1 MIPKG
6 GEVLF
11 VSLLLKDINF
21 CLFDLWVFIFVYIFA
36 YCYCVNKNDTKMKT
50 GKKHIILYVILLLL
64 VFVSCSDRRTV
75 IGVSQCSDDIWRQK
89 VNREIKIGQYQYKN
103 VDVVFASADNNGQR
117 QARQIDSLVKAKVDL
132 LVVAPSDVKTVAPAI
147 ERAYRAGIPVILYD
161 RRIESTHYTAY
172 IGTDN
177 VAIGKE
183 VADYLAHQLQGRGTV
198 VEITGERGSTPV
210 ADRHRGFMQGMKAF
224 PQIQVVTLEGDW
236 NLAGA
241 KKLMRQYMDAGK
253 PVDAVFG
260 HNDAEAW
267 GAQQAAKEKNREKQM
282 LFVGIDGLPGENQGV
297 DLVDKGVMT
306 ASYIYPTKGETIVP
320 LAMNILQGKPY
331 KRMNYFQ
338 SALVTAENAKLID
351 MQYKEIEGQTADLNT
366 IYSSINEYMKMYRW
380 QKIISI
386 LAVAVVV
393 LLLIMIFYRRKVRR
407 EKEKLN
413 EQRKQM
419 ADDKIAFFTNVS
431 HQLRTPLTLVSGPLN
446 RLMQADNYT
455 EEQKM
460 LLQVVSRNVGQLE
473 TLTADVLN
481 FKEQVD
487 AMNQASTDEACEKEL
502 SQHVLRD
509 SRHQMLLQQDV
520 EELSTILIVDDNE
533 DIRSYLRV
541 LLAGQYYVIEASDGQ
556 NGLRLAKESVPDL
569 IVSDVM
575 MPVMDGLTFCSK
587 IKEDEVTSHIPVIL
601 LTARSDESQRI
612 EGYEHGADA
621 YITKPFND
629 HLLLVRI
636 SNLLQARRQ
645 KKNDEAKQMLSA
657 EDIQTDEPGERMF
670 LERFKKAAK
679 SHIGDANLRMDDL
692 GSELSLSKVQMYR
705 KVKALTGKTPAE
717 VLREMRMQK
726 AYSLLKQTDKTISEV
741 AAEVGFAIPGY
752 FSACFKKQFGINPT
766 ELRD

>member
-1 MIPKG
+1 
-6 GEVLF
+6 
-11 VSLLLKDINF
+11 
-21 CLFDLWVFIFVYIFA
+21 
-36 YCYCVNKNDTKMKT
+36 MKT
-50 GKKHIILYVILLLL
+50 GKKYIILYVMLLLL

-75 IGVSQCSDDIWRQK
+75 IGVSQCSDDLWRQK

-161 RRIESTHYTAY
+161 RMIESTHYTAY

-177 VAIGKE
+177 VAIGRE

-297 DLVDKGVMT
+297 DLVAKGVMT

-351 MQYKEIEGQTADLNT
+351 MQYKEIEDQTADLNT

-380 QKIISI
+380 QKIICI
-386 LAVAVVV
+386 LAVAVVL

-460 LLQVVSRNVGQLE
+460 LLQVVLRNVGQLE

-487 AMNQASTDEACEKEL
+487 AMNQASADEACEKEL

-601 LTARSDESQRI
+601 LTARSEESQRI

-621 YITKPFND
+621 YITKPFSD

-645 KKNDEAKQMLSA
+645 RKNDEAKQMLSA

>member
-1 MIPKG
+1 M
-6 GEVLF
+6 
-11 VSLLLKDINF
+11 
-21 CLFDLWVFIFVYIFA
+21 FDLWVFIFVYIFA
-36 YCYCVNKNDTKMKT
+36 CCYCVNKNDTKMKT

-75 IGVSQCSDDIWRQK
+75 IGVSQCSDDLWRQK

-161 RRIESTHYTAY
+161 RMIESTHYTAY

-177 VAIGKE
+177 VAIGRE
-183 VADYLAHQLQGRGTV
+183 VADYLAHQLKGRGMV

-351 MQYKEIEGQTADLNT
+351 MQYKEIEDQTADLNT

-386 LAVAVVV
+386 LAVAVVL

-455 EEQKM
+455 EEQQM

-601 LTARSDESQRI
+601 LTARSEESQRI

-621 YITKPFND
+621 YITKPFSD

-645 KKNDEAKQMLSA
+645 RKNDEAKQMLSA

>member
-1 MIPKG
+1 
-6 GEVLF
+6 
-11 VSLLLKDINF
+11 
-21 CLFDLWVFIFVYIFA
+21 
-36 YCYCVNKNDTKMKT
+36 MKT

-75 IGVSQCSDDIWRQK
+75 IGVSQCSDDLWRQK

-161 RRIESTHYTAY
+161 RMIESTHYTAY

-306 ASYIYPTKGETIVP
+306 ASYIYPTKGKAIVP
-320 LAMNILQGKPY
+320 LAMNILQGKLY

-351 MQYKEIEGQTADLNT
+351 MQYKEIEDQTADLNT

-386 LAVAVVV
+386 LAVAVVL

-601 LTARSDESQRI
+601 LTARSEESQRI

-621 YITKPFND
+621 YITKPFSD

-645 KKNDEAKQMLSA
+645 RKNDEAKQMLSA

-679 SHIGDANLRMDDL
+679 SHIGNANLRMDDL

>member
-1 MIPKG
+1 M
-6 GEVLF
+6 
-11 VSLLLKDINF
+11 
-21 CLFDLWVFIFVYIFA
+21 WVFIFVYIFA
-36 YCYCVNKNDTKMKT
+36 CCYCVNKNDTKMKT

-75 IGVSQCSDDIWRQK
+75 IGVSQCSDDLWRQK

-161 RRIESTHYTAY
+161 RMIESTHYTAY

-210 ADRHRGFMQGMKAF
+210 ADRHRGFMQGMIAF

-306 ASYIYPTKGETIVP
+306 ASYIYPTKGEAIVP

-351 MQYKEIEGQTADLNT
+351 MQYKEIEGQTANLNA
-366 IYSSINEYMKMYRW
+366 IYSSINDYMKMYRW

-487 AMNQASTDEACEKEL
+487 AMNQASADEACEKEL

-601 LTARSDESQRI
+601 LTARSEESQRI

-621 YITKPFND
+621 YITKPFSD

-645 KKNDEAKQMLSA
+645 RKNDEAKQMLSA

>member
-1 MIPKG
+1 MTKG

-75 IGVSQCSDDIWRQK
+75 IGVSQCSDDLWRQK

-117 QARQIDSLVKAKVDL
+117 QALQIDSLVKAKVDL

-161 RRIESTHYTAY
+161 RMIESTHYTAY

-297 DLVDKGVMT
+297 DLVAKGVMT

-351 MQYKEIEGQTADLNT
+351 MQYKEIEGQTVNLNA
-366 IYSSINEYMKMYRW
+366 IYSSINDYMKMYRW

-413 EQRKQM
+413 KQRKQM

-575 MPVMDGLTFCSK
+575 MPVMDGLTFC
-587 IKEDEVTSHIPVIL
+587 
-601 LTARSDESQRI
+601 
-612 EGYEHGADA
+612 
-621 YITKPFND
+621 
-629 HLLLVRI
+629 
-636 SNLLQARRQ
+636 
-645 KKNDEAKQMLSA
+645 
-657 EDIQTDEPGERMF
+657 
-670 LERFKKAAK
+670 
-679 SHIGDANLRMDDL
+679 
-692 GSELSLSKVQMYR
+692 
-705 KVKALTGKTPAE
+705 
-717 VLREMRMQK
+717 
-726 AYSLLKQTDKTISEV
+726 
-741 AAEVGFAIPGY
+741 
-752 FSACFKKQFGINPT
+752 
-766 ELRD
+766 

>member
-1 MIPKG
+1 
-6 GEVLF
+6 
-11 VSLLLKDINF
+11 
-21 CLFDLWVFIFVYIFA
+21 
-36 YCYCVNKNDTKMKT
+36 MKT
-50 GKKHIILYVILLLL
+50 GKKHIILYVVLLLL
-64 VFVSCSDRRTV
+64 VLVSCSDRRTV

-117 QARQIDSLVKAKVDL
+117 QARQIDSLAKTKVDL
-132 LVVAPSDVKTVAPAI
+132 LVVAPSDAKTVAPAI

-161 RRIESTHYTAY
+161 RMIESTHYTAY

-267 GAQQAAKEKNREKQM
+267 GAQQAAKEKNRDKQI

-306 ASYIYPTKGETIVP
+306 ASYIYPTKGEAIVP

-351 MQYKEIEGQTADLNT
+351 MQYKEIEGQTVNLNA
-366 IYSSINEYMKMYRW
+366 IYSSINDYMKMYRW

-413 EQRKQM
+413 KQRKQM
-419 ADDKIAFFTNVS
+419 ADEKIAFFTNVS

-481 FKEQVD
+481 FKDQVD
-487 AMNQASTDEACEKEL
+487 AMNQATADEASEKEL

>member
-1 MIPKG
+1 
-6 GEVLF
+6 
-11 VSLLLKDINF
+11 
-21 CLFDLWVFIFVYIFA
+21 
-36 YCYCVNKNDTKMKT
+36 MKT

-75 IGVSQCSDDIWRQK
+75 IGVSQCSDDLWRQK

-161 RRIESTHYTAY
+161 RMIESTHYTAY

-177 VAIGKE
+177 VAIGRE

-306 ASYIYPTKGETIVP
+306 ASYIYPTKGEAIVP
-320 LAMNILQGKPY
+320 LAMNILQDKPY

-351 MQYKEIEGQTADLNT
+351 MQYKEIEDQTADLNT

-380 QKIISI
+380 QKIINI
-386 LAVAVVV
+386 LAVAVVL

-487 AMNQASTDEACEKEL
+487 AMNQASADEACEKEL

-601 LTARSDESQRI
+601 LTARSEESQRI

-621 YITKPFND
+621 YITKPFSD

-645 KKNDEAKQMLSA
+645 RKNDEAKQMLSS

>member
-1 MIPKG
+1 MTKG

-36 YCYCVNKNDTKMKT
+36 CCYCVNKNDTKMKT

-75 IGVSQCSDDIWRQK
+75 IGVSQCSDDLWRQK

-117 QARQIDSLVKAKVDL
+117 QARQIDSLVKTKVDL

-161 RRIESTHYTAY
+161 RMIESTHYTAY

-267 GAQQAAKEKNREKQM
+267 GAQQAAKEKNRDKQM

-297 DLVDKGVMT
+297 DLVAKGVMT
-306 ASYIYPTKGETIVP
+306 ASYIYPTKGEAIVP

-351 MQYKEIEGQTADLNT
+351 MQYKEIEDQTADLNT

-431 HQLRTPLTLVSGPLN
+431 HQLRTPMTLVSGPLN

-460 LLQVVSRNVGQLE
+460 LLQVVLRNVGQLE

-487 AMNQASTDEACEKEL
+487 AMNQASADEACEKEL

-587 IKEDEVTSHIPVIL
+587 IKEDEVTSHIPVVL
-601 LTARSDESQRI
+601 LTARSEESQRI

-679 SHIGDANLRMDDL
+679 LHIGDANLRMDDL

-726 AYSLLKQTDKTISEV
+726 AHSLLKQTDKTISEV

>member
-1 MIPKG
+1 
-6 GEVLF
+6 
-11 VSLLLKDINF
+11 
-21 CLFDLWVFIFVYIFA
+21 
-36 YCYCVNKNDTKMKT
+36 MKT

-117 QARQIDSLVKAKVDL
+117 QARQIDSLVKTKVDL

-161 RRIESTHYTAY
+161 RMIESTHYTAY

-282 LFVGIDGLPGENQGV
+282 LFVGIDGQPGENQGV

-351 MQYKEIEGQTADLNT
+351 MQYKEIEGQTANLNA
-366 IYSSINEYMKMYRW
+366 IYSSINDYMKMYRW

-413 EQRKQM
+413 KQRKQM
-419 ADDKIAFFTNVS
+419 ADEKIAFFTNAS
-431 HQLRTPLTLVSGPLN
+431 HQLRTPLTLVSGPLSQ
-446 RLMQADNYT
+446 LMKDDNYT
-455 EEQKM
+455 DEQKM

-481 FKEQVD
+481 FKDQVD
-487 AMNQASTDEACEKEL
+487 VMNQASTDEASEKEL

-520 EELSTILIVDDNE
+520 EELSTILVVDDNE
-533 DIRSYLRV
+533 DIRTYLRV
-541 LLAGQYYVIEASDGQ
+541 LLSDHYYVIEASDGQ

-601 LTARSDESQRI
+601 LTARSEESQRI

-621 YITKPFND
+621 YITKPFSD

-645 KKNDEAKQMLSA
+645 RKNDEAKQMLSA

>member
-1 MIPKG
+1 M
-6 GEVLF
+6 
-11 VSLLLKDINF
+11 
-21 CLFDLWVFIFVYIFA
+21 WVFIFVYIFA
-36 YCYCVNKNDTKMKT
+36 YCYCVNKNDTKMET

-75 IGVSQCSDDIWRQK
+75 IGVSQCSDDLWRQK

-161 RRIESTHYTAY
+161 RMIESTHYTAY

-297 DLVDKGVMT
+297 DLVAKGVMT
-306 ASYIYPTKGETIVP
+306 ASYIYPTKGEAIVP

-351 MQYKEIEGQTADLNT
+351 MQYKEIEDQTADLNT

-460 LLQVVSRNVGQLE
+460 LLQVVLRNVGQLE

-487 AMNQASTDEACEKEL
+487 AMNQASADEACEKEL

-601 LTARSDESQRI
+601 LTARSEESQRI

-621 YITKPFND
+621 YITKPFSD

-645 KKNDEAKQMLSA
+645 RKNDEAKQMLSA

>member
-1 MIPKG
+1 
-6 GEVLF
+6 
-11 VSLLLKDINF
+11 
-21 CLFDLWVFIFVYIFA
+21 
-36 YCYCVNKNDTKMKT
+36 MKT

-75 IGVSQCSDDIWRQK
+75 IGVSQCSDDLWRQK

-117 QARQIDSLVKAKVDL
+117 QARQIDSLVKTKVDL

-161 RRIESTHYTAY
+161 RMIESTHYTAY

-267 GAQQAAKEKNREKQM
+267 GAQQAAKEKNRDKQM

-306 ASYIYPTKGETIVP
+306 ASYIYPTKGEAIVP

-351 MQYKEIEGQTADLNT
+351 MQYKEIEGQTANLNA
-366 IYSSINEYMKMYRW
+366 IYSSINDYMKMYRW

-413 EQRKQM
+413 KQRKQM
-419 ADDKIAFFTNVS
+419 ADEKIAFFTNVS

-460 LLQVVSRNVGQLE
+460 LLQVVLRNVGQLE
-473 TLTADVLN
+473 NLTADVLN

-487 AMNQASTDEACEKEL
+487 AMNQASADEACEKEL

-601 LTARSDESQRI
+601 LTARSEESQRI

-621 YITKPFND
+621 YITKPFSD

-645 KKNDEAKQMLSA
+645 RKNDEAKQMLSA

>member
-1 MIPKG
+1 
-6 GEVLF
+6 
-11 VSLLLKDINF
+11 
-21 CLFDLWVFIFVYIFA
+21 
-36 YCYCVNKNDTKMKT
+36 MKT

-75 IGVSQCSDDIWRQK
+75 IGVSQCSDDLWRQK

-117 QARQIDSLVKAKVDL
+117 QARQIDSLVKTKVDL

-161 RRIESTHYTAY
+161 RMIESTHYTAY

-306 ASYIYPTKGETIVP
+306 ASYIYPTKGEAIVP

-351 MQYKEIEGQTADLNT
+351 MQYKEIEDQTADLNT
-366 IYSSINEYMKMYRW
+366 IYSSINDYMKMYRW

-386 LAVAVVV
+386 LAVAVVL

-460 LLQVVSRNVGQLE
+460 LLQVVLRNVGQLE

-487 AMNQASTDEACEKEL
+487 AMNQASADEACEKEL

-601 LTARSDESQRI
+601 LTARSEESQRI

-621 YITKPFND
+621 YITKPFSD

-645 KKNDEAKQMLSA
+645 RKNDEGKQMLSA

>member
-1 MIPKG
+1 
-6 GEVLF
+6 
-11 VSLLLKDINF
+11 
-21 CLFDLWVFIFVYIFA
+21 
-36 YCYCVNKNDTKMKT
+36 MKT

-75 IGVSQCSDDIWRQK
+75 IGVSQCSDDLWRQK

-161 RRIESTHYTAY
+161 RMIESTHYTAY

-210 ADRHRGFMQGMKAF
+210 ADRHRGFMEGMKAF

-351 MQYKEIEGQTADLNT
+351 MQYKEIEDQTADLNT

-460 LLQVVSRNVGQLE
+460 LLQVVMRNVGQLE

-487 AMNQASTDEACEKEL
+487 AMNQASADEACEKEL

-601 LTARSDESQRI
+601 LTARSEESQRI

-621 YITKPFND
+621 YITKPFSD

-645 KKNDEAKQMLSA
+645 RKNDEGKQMLSA

>member
-1 MIPKG
+1 
-6 GEVLF
+6 
-11 VSLLLKDINF
+11 
-21 CLFDLWVFIFVYIFA
+21 
-36 YCYCVNKNDTKMKT
+36 MKT

-75 IGVSQCSDDIWRQK
+75 IGVSQCSDDLWRQK

-161 RRIESTHYTAY
+161 RMIESTHYTAY

-320 LAMNILQGKPY
+320 LAMSILQGKPY

-351 MQYKEIEGQTADLNT
+351 MQYKEIEDQTADLNT

-386 LAVAVVV
+386 LAVAVVL

-455 EEQKM
+455 EEQQM

-473 TLTADVLN
+473 TLTANVLN

-487 AMNQASTDEACEKEL
+487 AMNQASADEACEKEL

-569 IVSDVM
+569 IVCDVM

-601 LTARSDESQRI
+601 LTARSEESQRI

-621 YITKPFND
+621 YITKPFSD

-645 KKNDEAKQMLSA
+645 RKNDEAKQMLSA

>member
-1 MIPKG
+1 M
-6 GEVLF
+6 
-11 VSLLLKDINF
+11 
-21 CLFDLWVFIFVYIFA
+21 WVFIFVYIFA
-36 YCYCVNKNDTKMKT
+36 FCYCVNKNDTKMKT

-75 IGVSQCSDDIWRQK
+75 IGVSQCSDDLWRQK

-161 RRIESTHYTAY
+161 RMIESTHYTAY

-297 DLVDKGVMT
+297 DLVVKGVMT
-306 ASYIYPTKGETIVP
+306 ASYIYPTKGEAIVP

-351 MQYKEIEGQTADLNT
+351 MQYKEIEDQTADLNT

-431 HQLRTPLTLVSGPLN
+431 LQLRTPLTLVSGPLN

-487 AMNQASTDEACEKEL
+487 AMNQASADEACEKEL

-601 LTARSDESQRI
+601 LTARSEESQRI

-621 YITKPFND
+621 YITKPFSD

-645 KKNDEAKQMLSA
+645 RKNDEAKQMLSA

>member
-1 MIPKG
+1 M
-6 GEVLF
+6 
-11 VSLLLKDINF
+11 
-21 CLFDLWVFIFVYIFA
+21 WVFIFVYIFA
-36 YCYCVNKNDTKMKT
+36 YCYCVNKKDTKMKT

-75 IGVSQCSDDIWRQK
+75 IGVSQCSDDLWRQK

-161 RRIESTHYTAY
+161 RMIESTHYTAY

-177 VAIGKE
+177 VAIGRE

-297 DLVDKGVMT
+297 DLVAKGVMT
-306 ASYIYPTKGETIVP
+306 ASYIYPTKGEAIVP

-351 MQYKEIEGQTADLNT
+351 MQYKEIEDQTADLNT

-380 QKIISI
+380 QKIINI
-386 LAVAVVV
+386 LAVAVVL

-487 AMNQASTDEACEKEL
+487 AMNQASADEACEKEL

-601 LTARSDESQRI
+601 LTARSEESQRI

-621 YITKPFND
+621 YITKPFSD

-645 KKNDEAKQMLSA
+645 RKNDEAKQMLSA

>member
-1 MIPKG
+1 
-6 GEVLF
+6 
-11 VSLLLKDINF
+11 
-21 CLFDLWVFIFVYIFA
+21 
-36 YCYCVNKNDTKMKT
+36 MKT

-75 IGVSQCSDDIWRQK
+75 IGVSQCSDDLWRQK

-161 RRIESTHYTAY
+161 RMIESTHYTAY

-177 VAIGKE
+177 VAIGRE
-183 VADYLAHQLQGRGTV
+183 VADYLAHQLKGRGMV

-351 MQYKEIEGQTADLNT
+351 MQYKEIEGQTVNLNA
-366 IYSSINEYMKMYRW
+366 IYSSINDYMKMYRW

-455 EEQKM
+455 EEQQM

-601 LTARSDESQRI
+601 LTARSEESQRI

-621 YITKPFND
+621 YITKPFSD

-645 KKNDEAKQMLSA
+645 RKNDEGKQMLSA

>member
-1 MIPKG
+1 M
-6 GEVLF
+6 
-11 VSLLLKDINF
+11 SLLLKDINF

-36 YCYCVNKNDTKMKT
+36 CCYCVNKNDTKMKT

-75 IGVSQCSDDIWRQK
+75 IGVSQCSDDLWRQK

-161 RRIESTHYTAY
+161 RMIESTHYTAY

-267 GAQQAAKEKNREKQM
+267 GAQQAAKEKNRDKQM

-460 LLQVVSRNVGQLE
+460 LLQVVLRNVGQLE

-487 AMNQASTDEACEKEL
+487 AMNQASADEACEKEL

-601 LTARSDESQRI
+601 LTARSEESQRI

-621 YITKPFND
+621 YITKPFSD

-645 KKNDEAKQMLSA
+645 RKNDEAKQMLSA

>member
-1 MIPKG
+1 M
-6 GEVLF
+6 
-11 VSLLLKDINF
+11 
-21 CLFDLWVFIFVYIFA
+21 WAFIFVYIFA

-75 IGVSQCSDDIWRQK
+75 IGVSQCSDDLWRQK

-161 RRIESTHYTAY
+161 RMIESTHYTAY

-297 DLVDKGVMT
+297 DLVAKGVMT
-306 ASYIYPTKGETIVP
+306 ASYIYPTKGEAIVP

-351 MQYKEIEGQTADLNT
+351 MQYKEIEDQTADLNT

-380 QKIISI
+380 QKIINI
-386 LAVAVVV
+386 LAVAVVL

-487 AMNQASTDEACEKEL
+487 AMNQASADEACEKEL

-601 LTARSDESQRI
+601 LTARSEESQRI

-621 YITKPFND
+621 YITKPFSD

-645 KKNDEAKQMLSA
+645 RKNDEAKQMLSA

>member
-1 MIPKG
+1 MTKG
-6 GEVLF
+6 GEVLFF

-75 IGVSQCSDDIWRQK
+75 IGVSQCSDDLWRQK

-161 RRIESTHYTAY
+161 RMIESTHYTAY

-267 GAQQAAKEKNREKQM
+267 GAQQAAKDKNREKQM

-306 ASYIYPTKGETIVP
+306 ASYIYPTKGENIVP

-351 MQYKEIEGQTADLNT
+351 MQYKEIEDQTADLNT

-386 LAVAVVV
+386 LAVAVVL

-460 LLQVVSRNVGQLE
+460 LLQVVLRNVGQLE

-487 AMNQASTDEACEKEL
+487 AMNQASADEACEKEL

-601 LTARSDESQRI
+601 LTARSEESQRI

-621 YITKPFND
+621 YITKPFSD

-645 KKNDEAKQMLSA
+645 RKNDEAKQMLSA

-717 VLREMRMQK
+717 VFREMRMQK

>member
-1 MIPKG
+1 M
-6 GEVLF
+6 
-11 VSLLLKDINF
+11 
-21 CLFDLWVFIFVYIFA
+21 WVFIFVYIFA

-75 IGVSQCSDDIWRQK
+75 IGVSQCSDDLWRQK

-161 RRIESTHYTAY
+161 RMIESTHYTAY

-177 VAIGKE
+177 VAIGRE

-267 GAQQAAKEKNREKQM
+267 GAQQAVKEKNREKQM

-297 DLVDKGVMT
+297 DLVAKGVMT
-306 ASYIYPTKGETIVP
+306 ASYIYPTKGEAIVP

-351 MQYKEIEGQTADLNT
+351 MQYKEIEDQTADLNT

-380 QKIISI
+380 QKIINI
-386 LAVAVVV
+386 LAVAVVL

-460 LLQVVSRNVGQLE
+460 LLQVVLRNVGQLE

-487 AMNQASTDEACEKEL
+487 AMNQASADEACEKEL

-601 LTARSDESQRI
+601 LTARSEESQRI

-621 YITKPFND
+621 YITKPFSD

-645 KKNDEAKQMLSA
+645 RKNDEAKQMLSA

>member
-1 MIPKG
+1 M
-6 GEVLF
+6 
-11 VSLLLKDINF
+11 
-21 CLFDLWVFIFVYIFA
+21 WVFIFVYIFA

-50 GKKHIILYVILLLL
+50 RKKHIILYVVLLLL
-64 VFVSCSDRRTV
+64 VLVSCSDRRTV

-117 QARQIDSLVKAKVDL
+117 QARQIDSLVKTKVDL

-161 RRIESTHYTAY
+161 RMIESTHYTAY

-177 VAIGKE
+177 VTIGKE

-267 GAQQAAKEKNREKQM
+267 GAQQAAKEKNCDKQM

-306 ASYIYPTKGETIVP
+306 ASYIYPTKGEAIVP

-351 MQYKEIEGQTADLNT
+351 MQYKEIEGQTVNLNA
-366 IYSSINEYMKMYRW
+366 IYSSINDYMKMYRW

-413 EQRKQM
+413 KQRKQM
-419 ADDKIAFFTNVS
+419 ADEKIAFFTNVS

-481 FKEQVD
+481 FKDQVD
-487 AMNQASTDEACEKEL
+487 AMNQATADEASEKEL

-520 EELSTILIVDDNE
+520 EELSTILVVDDNE

-621 YITKPFND
+621 YITKPFSD

-645 KKNDEAKQMLSA
+645 RKNDEAKQMLSA

-741 AAEVGFAIPGY
+741 AAEVGFAIPSY

>member
-1 MIPKG
+1 M
-6 GEVLF
+6 
-11 VSLLLKDINF
+11 SLLLKDINF
-21 CLFDLWVFIFVYIFA
+21 YLSYLWVFIFVYIFA
-36 YCYCVNKNDTKMKT
+36 YYYCVNKNNTKMKT
-50 GKKHIILYVILLLL
+50 GKKHIILYVVLLLL
-64 VFVSCSDRRTV
+64 VLVSCSDRRTV

-117 QARQIDSLVKAKVDL
+117 QARQIDSLVKTKVDL

-161 RRIESTHYTAY
+161 RMIESTHYTAY

-267 GAQQAAKEKNREKQM
+267 GAQQAAKEKNRDKQI

-306 ASYIYPTKGETIVP
+306 ASYIYPTKGEAIVP

-351 MQYKEIEGQTADLNT
+351 MQYKEIEDQTADLNT

-380 QKIISI
+380 QKIINI
-386 LAVAVVV
+386 LAVAVVL

-601 LTARSDESQRI
+601 LTARSEESQRI

-670 LERFKKAAK
+670 W
-679 SHIGDANLRMDDL
+679 S
-692 GSELSLSKVQMYR
+692 GSRRLPSRISV
-705 KVKALTGKTPAE
+705 TP
-717 VLREMRMQK
+717 
-726 AYSLLKQTDKTISEV
+726 T
-741 AAEVGFAIPGY
+741 FAWTTW
-752 FSACFKKQFGINPT
+752 AQN
-766 ELRD
+766 

>member
-1 MIPKG
+1 MTKG

-36 YCYCVNKNDTKMKT
+36 CCYCVNKNDTKMKT

-64 VFVSCSDRRTV
+64 VLVSCSDRRTV
-75 IGVSQCSDDIWRQK
+75 IGVSQCSDDLWRQK

-161 RRIESTHYTAY
+161 RMIESTHYTAY

-297 DLVDKGVMT
+297 DLVAKGVMT
-306 ASYIYPTKGETIVP
+306 ASYIYPTKGEAIVP

-351 MQYKEIEGQTADLNT
+351 MQYKEIEDQTADLNT

-380 QKIISI
+380 QKIINI
-386 LAVAVVV
+386 LAVAVVL

-487 AMNQASTDEACEKEL
+487 AMNQASADEACEKEL

-601 LTARSDESQRI
+601 LTARSEESQRI

-621 YITKPFND
+621 YITKPFSD

-645 KKNDEAKQMLSA
+645 RKNDEAKQMLSA

>member
-1 MIPKG
+1 M
-6 GEVLF
+6 
-11 VSLLLKDINF
+11 
-21 CLFDLWVFIFVYIFA
+21 WVFIFVYIFA
-36 YCYCVNKNDTKMKT
+36 CCYCVNKNDTKMKT
-50 GKKHIILYVILLLL
+50 RKKHIILYVILLLL

-75 IGVSQCSDDIWRQK
+75 IGVSQCSDDLWRQK

-117 QARQIDSLVKAKVDL
+117 QAWQIDSLVKAKVDL

-161 RRIESTHYTAY
+161 RMIESTHYTAY

-267 GAQQAAKEKNREKQM
+267 GAQQAAKEKNRDKQM

-306 ASYIYPTKGETIVP
+306 ASYIYPTKGEAIVP

-351 MQYKEIEGQTADLNT
+351 MQYKEIEGQTANLNA
-366 IYSSINEYMKMYRW
+366 IYSSINDYMKMYRW

-413 EQRKQM
+413 KQRKQM

-487 AMNQASTDEACEKEL
+487 AMNQASADEACEKEL

-601 LTARSDESQRI
+601 LTARSEESQRI

-621 YITKPFND
+621 YITKPFSD

-645 KKNDEAKQMLSA
+645 RKNDEAKQMLSA

>member
-1 MIPKG
+1 M
-6 GEVLF
+6 
-11 VSLLLKDINF
+11 
-21 CLFDLWVFIFVYIFA
+21 FDLWVFIFVYIFA
-36 YCYCVNKNDTKMKT
+36 CCYCVNKNDTKMKT

-75 IGVSQCSDDIWRQK
+75 IGVSQCSDDLWRQK

-161 RRIESTHYTAY
+161 RMIESTHYTAY

-241 KKLMRQYMDAGK
+241 KKLMRLYMDAGK

-460 LLQVVSRNVGQLE
+460 LLQVVLRNVGQLE

-487 AMNQASTDEACEKEL
+487 AMNQASADEACEKEL

-601 LTARSDESQRI
+601 LTARSEESQRI

-621 YITKPFND
+621 YITKPFSD

-645 KKNDEAKQMLSA
+645 RKNDEAKQMLSA

>member
-1 MIPKG
+1 M
-6 GEVLF
+6 
-11 VSLLLKDINF
+11 
-21 CLFDLWVFIFVYIFA
+21 WVFIFVYIFA
-36 YCYCVNKNDTKMKT
+36 YCYCVNKNDTKMET

-75 IGVSQCSDDIWRQK
+75 IGVSQCSDDLWRQK

-161 RRIESTHYTAY
+161 RMIESTHYTAY

-177 VAIGKE
+177 VAIGRE

-297 DLVDKGVMT
+297 DLVAKGVMT
-306 ASYIYPTKGETIVP
+306 ASYIYPTKGEAIVP

-351 MQYKEIEGQTADLNT
+351 MQYKEIEDQTADLNT

-386 LAVAVVV
+386 LAVAVVL

-460 LLQVVSRNVGQLE
+460 LLQVVLRNVGQLE

-487 AMNQASTDEACEKEL
+487 AMNQASADEACEKEL

-601 LTARSDESQRI
+601 LTARSEESQRI

-621 YITKPFND
+621 YITKPFSD

-645 KKNDEAKQMLSA
+645 RKNDEAKQMLSA

>member
-1 MIPKG
+1 M
-6 GEVLF
+6 
-11 VSLLLKDINF
+11 
-21 CLFDLWVFIFVYIFA
+21 WVFIFVYIFA

-50 GKKHIILYVILLLL
+50 GKKHIILYVVLLLL
-64 VFVSCSDRRTV
+64 VLVSCSDRRTV

-117 QARQIDSLVKAKVDL
+117 QARQIDSLVKTKVDL

-161 RRIESTHYTAY
+161 RMIESTHYTAY

-198 VEITGERGSTPV
+198 VEITGVRGSTPV
-210 ADRHRGFMQGMKAF
+210 ADRHRGFMEGMKAF

-297 DLVDKGVMT
+297 DLVAKGVMT

-338 SALVTAENAKLID
+338 SALVTSENAKLID
-351 MQYKEIEGQTADLNT
+351 MQYKEIEGQTVNLNA
-366 IYSSINEYMKMYRW
+366 IYSSINDYMKMYRW

-386 LAVAVVV
+386 LAVAVVL

-636 SNLLQARRQ
+636 FNLLQARRQ

-679 SHIGDANLRMDDL
+679 LHIGDANLRMDDL

>member
-1 MIPKG
+1 M
-6 GEVLF
+6 
-11 VSLLLKDINF
+11 
-21 CLFDLWVFIFVYIFA
+21 WVFIFVYIFA
-36 YCYCVNKNDTKMKT
+36 CCYCVNKNDTKMKT

-75 IGVSQCSDDIWRQK
+75 IGVSQCSDDLWRQK

-117 QARQIDSLVKAKVDL
+117 QARQIDSLVNAKVDL

-161 RRIESTHYTAY
+161 RMIESTHYTAY

-267 GAQQAAKEKNREKQM
+267 GAQQAAKEKNRDKQM
-282 LFVGIDGLPGENQGV
+282 LFVGIDGQPGENQGV

-306 ASYIYPTKGETIVP
+306 ASYIYPTKGEAIVP

-351 MQYKEIEGQTADLNT
+351 MQYKEIEDQTADLNT

-386 LAVAVVV
+386 LAVAVVL

-460 LLQVVSRNVGQLE
+460 LLQVVMRNVGQLE

-481 FKEQVD
+481 FKDQVD
-487 AMNQASTDEACEKEL
+487 VMNQASTDEASEKEL

-520 EELSTILIVDDNE
+520 EELSTILVVDDNE
-533 DIRSYLRV
+533 DIRTYLRV
-541 LLAGQYYVIEASDGQ
+541 LLSDHYYVIEASDGQ

-601 LTARSDESQRI
+601 LTARSEESQRI

-621 YITKPFND
+621 YITKPFSD

-645 KKNDEAKQMLSA
+645 RKNDEGKQMLSA

>member
-1 MIPKG
+1 M
-6 GEVLF
+6 
-11 VSLLLKDINF
+11 
-21 CLFDLWVFIFVYIFA
+21 WVFIFVYIFA
-36 YCYCVNKNDTKMKT
+36 CCYCVNKNDTKMKT

-75 IGVSQCSDDIWRQK
+75 IGVSQCSDDLWRQK

-117 QARQIDSLVKAKVDL
+117 QARQIDSLVNAKVDL

-161 RRIESTHYTAY
+161 RMIESTHYTAY

-306 ASYIYPTKGETIVP
+306 ASYIYPTKGEAIVP

-351 MQYKEIEGQTADLNT
+351 MQYKEIEGQTANLNA
-366 IYSSINEYMKMYRW
+366 IYSSINDYMKMYRW

-386 LAVAVVV
+386 LAVAVVL

-413 EQRKQM
+413 KQRKQM

-460 LLQVVSRNVGQLE
+460 LLQVVLRNVGQLE

-487 AMNQASTDEACEKEL
+487 AMNQASADEACEKEL

-601 LTARSDESQRI
+601 LTARSEESQRI

-621 YITKPFND
+621 YITKPFSD

-645 KKNDEAKQMLSA
+645 RKNDEAKQMLSA

>member
-1 MIPKG
+1 
-6 GEVLF
+6 
-11 VSLLLKDINF
+11 
-21 CLFDLWVFIFVYIFA
+21 
-36 YCYCVNKNDTKMKT
+36 MKT

-75 IGVSQCSDDIWRQK
+75 IGVSQCSDDLWRQK

-161 RRIESTHYTAY
+161 RMIESTHYTAY

-177 VAIGKE
+177 VAIGRE

-297 DLVDKGVMT
+297 DLVAKGVMT
-306 ASYIYPTKGETIVP
+306 ASYIYPTKGEAIVP

-351 MQYKEIEGQTADLNT
+351 MQYKEIEDQTADLNT

-380 QKIISI
+380 QKIINI
-386 LAVAVVV
+386 LAVAVVL

-460 LLQVVSRNVGQLE
+460 LLQVVMRNVGQLE

-601 LTARSDESQRI
+601 LTARSEESQRI

-621 YITKPFND
+621 YITKPFSD

-645 KKNDEAKQMLSA
+645 RKNDEAKQMLSA

>member
-1 MIPKG
+1 M
-6 GEVLF
+6 
-11 VSLLLKDINF
+11 
-21 CLFDLWVFIFVYIFA
+21 WVFIFVYIFA

-75 IGVSQCSDDIWRQK
+75 IGVSQCSDDLWRQK

-161 RRIESTHYTAY
+161 RMIESTHYTAY

-297 DLVDKGVMT
+297 DLVAKGVMT
-306 ASYIYPTKGETIVP
+306 ASYIYPTKGEAIVP

-380 QKIISI
+380 LKIISI

-460 LLQVVSRNVGQLE
+460 LLQVVLRNVGQLE

-487 AMNQASTDEACEKEL
+487 AMNQASADEACEKEL

-601 LTARSDESQRI
+601 LTARSEESQRI

-621 YITKPFND
+621 YITKPFSD

-645 KKNDEAKQMLSA
+645 RKNDEAKQMLSA

>member
-1 MIPKG
+1 
-6 GEVLF
+6 
-11 VSLLLKDINF
+11 
-21 CLFDLWVFIFVYIFA
+21 
-36 YCYCVNKNDTKMKT
+36 MKT

-75 IGVSQCSDDIWRQK
+75 IGVSQCSDDLWRQK

-161 RRIESTHYTAY
+161 RMIESTHYTAY

-267 GAQQAAKEKNREKQM
+267 GAQQAAKEKNRDKQM

-306 ASYIYPTKGETIVP
+306 ASYIYPTKGEAIVP

-351 MQYKEIEGQTADLNT
+351 MQYKEIEGQTANLNA
-366 IYSSINEYMKMYRW
+366 IYSSINDYMKMYRW

-460 LLQVVSRNVGQLE
+460 LLQVVMRNVGQLE

-487 AMNQASTDEACEKEL
+487 AMNQASADEACEKEL

-601 LTARSDESQRI
+601 LTARSEESQRI

-621 YITKPFND
+621 YITKPFSD

-645 KKNDEAKQMLSA
+645 RKNDEGKQMLSA

>member
-1 MIPKG
+1 
-6 GEVLF
+6 
-11 VSLLLKDINF
+11 
-21 CLFDLWVFIFVYIFA
+21 
-36 YCYCVNKNDTKMKT
+36 MKT

-75 IGVSQCSDDIWRQK
+75 IGVSQCSDDLWRQK

-161 RRIESTHYTAY
+161 RMIESTHYTAY

-177 VAIGKE
+177 VAIGRE

-297 DLVDKGVMT
+297 DLVAKGVMT
-306 ASYIYPTKGETIVP
+306 ASYIYPTKGEAIVP

-351 MQYKEIEGQTADLNT
+351 MQYKEIEGQTANLNA
-366 IYSSINEYMKMYRW
+366 IYSSINDYMKMYRW

-413 EQRKQM
+413 KQRKQM
-419 ADDKIAFFTNVS
+419 ADEKIAFFTNAS
-431 HQLRTPLTLVSGPLN
+431 HQLRTPLTLVSGPLSQ
-446 RLMQADNYT
+446 LMKDDNYT
-455 EEQKM
+455 DEQKM

-481 FKEQVD
+481 FKDQVD
-487 AMNQASTDEACEKEL
+487 VMNQASTDEASEKEL

-520 EELSTILIVDDNE
+520 EELSTILVVDDNE
-533 DIRSYLRV
+533 DIRTYLRV
-541 LLAGQYYVIEASDGQ
+541 LLSDHYYVIEASDGQ

-601 LTARSDESQRI
+601 LTARSEESQRI

-621 YITKPFND
+621 YITKPFSD

-645 KKNDEAKQMLSA
+645 RKNDEAKQMLSA

>member
-1 MIPKG
+1 M
-6 GEVLF
+6 
-11 VSLLLKDINF
+11 
-21 CLFDLWVFIFVYIFA
+21 WVFIFVYIFA

-75 IGVSQCSDDIWRQK
+75 IGVSQCSDDLWRQK

-161 RRIESTHYTAY
+161 RMIESTHYTAY

-241 KKLMRQYMDAGK
+241 KKLMLQYMDAGK

-297 DLVDKGVMT
+297 DLVAKGVMT

-380 QKIISI
+380 QKIINI
-386 LAVAVVV
+386 LAVAVVL

-487 AMNQASTDEACEKEL
+487 AMNQASADEACEKEL

-601 LTARSDESQRI
+601 LTARSEESQRI

-621 YITKPFND
+621 YITKPFSD

-645 KKNDEAKQMLSA
+645 RKNDEAKQMLSA

>member
-1 MIPKG
+1 
-6 GEVLF
+6 
-11 VSLLLKDINF
+11 
-21 CLFDLWVFIFVYIFA
+21 
-36 YCYCVNKNDTKMKT
+36 MKT

-75 IGVSQCSDDIWRQK
+75 IGVSQCSDDLWRQK

-161 RRIESTHYTAY
+161 RMIESTHYTAY

-177 VAIGKE
+177 VAIGRE

-297 DLVDKGVMT
+297 DLVAKGVMT
-306 ASYIYPTKGETIVP
+306 ASYIYPTKGEAIVP

-380 QKIISI
+380 QKIINI
-386 LAVAVVV
+386 LAVAVVL

-460 LLQVVSRNVGQLE
+460 LLQVVLRNVGQLE

-487 AMNQASTDEACEKEL
+487 AMNQASADEACEKEL

-601 LTARSDESQRI
+601 LTARSEESQRI

-621 YITKPFND
+621 YITKPFSD

-645 KKNDEAKQMLSA
+645 RKNDEAKQMLSA

>member
-1 MIPKG
+1 
-6 GEVLF
+6 
-11 VSLLLKDINF
+11 
-21 CLFDLWVFIFVYIFA
+21 
-36 YCYCVNKNDTKMKT
+36 MKT

-75 IGVSQCSDDIWRQK
+75 IGVSQCSDDLWRQK

-161 RRIESTHYTAY
+161 RMIESTHYTAY

-267 GAQQAAKEKNREKQM
+267 GAQQAVKEKNREKHM

-297 DLVDKGVMT
+297 DLVAKGVMT
-306 ASYIYPTKGETIVP
+306 ASYIYPTKGEAIVP

-386 LAVAVVV
+386 LAVAVVL

-460 LLQVVSRNVGQLE
+460 LLQVVLRNVGQLE

-487 AMNQASTDEACEKEL
+487 AMNQASADEACEKEL

-601 LTARSDESQRI
+601 LTARSEESQRI

-621 YITKPFND
+621 YITKPFSD

-645 KKNDEAKQMLSA
+645 RKNDEAKQMLSA

>member
-1 MIPKG
+1 
-6 GEVLF
+6 
-11 VSLLLKDINF
+11 
-21 CLFDLWVFIFVYIFA
+21 
-36 YCYCVNKNDTKMKT
+36 MKT

-75 IGVSQCSDDIWRQK
+75 IGVSQCSDDLWRQK

-117 QARQIDSLVKAKVDL
+117 QARQIDSLVKTKVDL

-161 RRIESTHYTAY
+161 RMIESTHYTAY

-177 VAIGKE
+177 VAIGRE

-351 MQYKEIEGQTADLNT
+351 MQYKEIEGQTANLNA
-366 IYSSINEYMKMYRW
+366 IYSSINDYMKMYRW

-460 LLQVVSRNVGQLE
+460 LLQVVLRNVGQLE

-487 AMNQASTDEACEKEL
+487 AMNQASADEACEKEL

-601 LTARSDESQRI
+601 LTARSEESQRI

-621 YITKPFND
+621 YITKPFSD

-645 KKNDEAKQMLSA
+645 RKNDEAKQMLSA

>member
-1 MIPKG
+1 
-6 GEVLF
+6 
-11 VSLLLKDINF
+11 
-21 CLFDLWVFIFVYIFA
+21 
-36 YCYCVNKNDTKMKT
+36 MKT

-75 IGVSQCSDDIWRQK
+75 IGVSQCSDDLWRQK

-161 RRIESTHYTAY
+161 RMIESTHYTAY

-267 GAQQAAKEKNREKQM
+267 GAQQAAKEKNRDKQM

-306 ASYIYPTKGETIVP
+306 ASYIYPTKGEAIVP

-351 MQYKEIEGQTADLNT
+351 MQYKEIEGQTANLNA
-366 IYSSINEYMKMYRW
+366 IYSSINDYMKMYRW

-446 RLMQADNYT
+446 RLMKDDNYT

-460 LLQVVSRNVGQLE
+460 LLQVVLRNVGQLE

-487 AMNQASTDEACEKEL
+487 AMNQASADEACEKEL

-601 LTARSDESQRI
+601 LTARSEESQRI

-621 YITKPFND
+621 YITKPFSD

-636 SNLLQARRQ
+636 SNLLQAHRQ
-645 KKNDEAKQMLSA
+645 RKNDEAKQMLSA

>member
-1 MIPKG
+1 M
-6 GEVLF
+6 
-11 VSLLLKDINF
+11 
-21 CLFDLWVFIFVYIFA
+21 WVFIFVYIFA

-75 IGVSQCSDDIWRQK
+75 IGVSQCSDDLWRQK

-161 RRIESTHYTAY
+161 RMIESTHYTAY

-297 DLVDKGVMT
+297 DLVAKGVMT
-306 ASYIYPTKGETIVP
+306 ASYIYPTKGEAIVP

-460 LLQVVSRNVGQLE
+460 LLQVVLRNVGQLE

-487 AMNQASTDEACEKEL
+487 AMNQASADEACEKEL

-601 LTARSDESQRI
+601 LTARSEESQRI

-621 YITKPFND
+621 YITKPFSD

-645 KKNDEAKQMLSA
+645 RKNDEAKQMLSA